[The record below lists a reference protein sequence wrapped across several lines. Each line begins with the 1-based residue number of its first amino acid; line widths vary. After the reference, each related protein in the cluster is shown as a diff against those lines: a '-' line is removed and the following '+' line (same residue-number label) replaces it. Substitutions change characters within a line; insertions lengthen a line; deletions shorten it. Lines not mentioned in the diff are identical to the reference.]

1 MKPLGASGVIRLTT
15 TTLFKD
21 QPTVMTE
28 TELAVQ
34 EIEIYGF
41 TILER
46 VLTEDEA
53 VEMREALIR
62 CEQEVGTEHTHR
74 GSARHVA
81 NLPTLDP
88 AFFKAIDHPRVL
100 PVLEHFLGESLI
112 LGSLNSRIVRPGD
125 GYQQFHSDIPLEML
139 NMASPVMM
147 NTVWMLDEF
156 TSELGATRCVPGSH
170 KSGLALPPETLELKY
185 VAEAIAPIGSVLV
198 FNGQTWH
205 GGGQNTGSINRH
217 ALFGHYRKR
226 MLVFQVDPHDEFPDE
241 WFDQL
246 TERQQQLMR
255 MGNGLGAP
263 HAADSHLR

>member
-1 MKPLGASGVIRLTT
+1 MN
-15 TTLFKD
+15 
-21 QPTVMTE
+21 E

-34 EIEIYGF
+34 EIEVYGF

-53 VEMREALIR
+53 IEMREALIR
-62 CEQEVGTEHTHR
+62 CEQEVGTDHTHR
-74 GSARHVA
+74 GTARHVA

-88 AFFKAIDHPRVL
+88 AFFKTIDHPRVL
-100 PVLEHFLGESLI
+100 PILEHFLGETLV

-156 TSELGATRCVPGSH
+156 TTEIGATRCVPGSH
-170 KSGLALPPETLELKY
+170 KSGLALPPETLELKH
-185 VAEAIAPIGSVLV
+185 VAEATGPIGSVLV

-205 GGGQNTGSINRH
+205 GGGQNTGTINRH

-226 MLVFQVDPHDEFPDE
+226 MLVFQVDPHDEFPEE

-246 TERQQQLMR
+246 TERQRELMR

>member
-1 MKPLGASGVIRLTT
+1 
-15 TTLFKD
+15 
-21 QPTVMTE
+21 MTE
-28 TELAVQ
+28 TELAIQ

-46 VLTEDEA
+46 VLTEKEA
-53 VEMREALIR
+53 NEMREVLIR
-62 CEQEVGTEHTHR
+62 CDREVGTERTTR
-74 GSARHVA
+74 GTARHVR

-88 AFFKAIDHPRVL
+88 VFLKTLDHLRVL
-100 PVLEHFLGESLI
+100 PVLEHFLGETLI

-125 GYQQFHSDIPLEML
+125 GYQQLHSDIPQEML
-139 NMASPVMM
+139 NMDSPVMM

-156 TSELGATRCVPGSH
+156 TSEIGATRCVPGSH
-170 KSGLALPPETLELKY
+170 KSGLREPPETLELKH

-205 GGGQNTGSINRH
+205 GGGKNTGTINRH

-226 MLVFQVDPHDEFPDE
+226 MLAFQVDPHDGFPEE

-246 TERQQQLMR
+246 TDRQKQLMR
-255 MGNGLGAP
+255 MDRGLGAP
-263 HAADSHLR
+263 HATG